1 MRRRTATS
9 VAGLRLSNKHELR
22 RNTWPITANRAS
34 LNLRFTP
41 RHRLELLP
49 RKHRRLVGVVRR
61 VRTRAFTIC
70 QYRIRVRPIRTEFD
84 GQDPPIAAWGRA
96 PAVRFGLEPQDE
108 QAAHVPAAAA
118 ERDLARAQPRT
129 M

>member
-1 MRRRTATS
+1 MRRRPATS

-61 VRTRAFTIC
+61 VRTRAFTLC
-70 QYRIRVRPIRTEFD
+70 PDRIRVPAIRNEFD
-84 GQDPPIAAWGRA
+84 GPDPPIAACGRA
-96 PAVRFGLEPQDE
+96 PAVKGVLGAHDA
-108 QAAHVPAAAA
+108 QAAEGAVAVA
-118 ERDLARAQPRT
+118 EPDLD
-129 M
+129 

>member
-84 GQDPPIAAWGRA
+84 GQDPPNPPRG
-96 PAVRFGLEPQDE
+96 PALSLRVRPEPQD
-108 QAAHVPAAAA
+108 AKAA
-118 ERDLARAQPRT
+118 EAAGS
-129 M
+129 